1 MHIMH
6 MGRKIAPPPLPPV
19 SPSTTIFI
27 AKNRLHTSQISFAQI
42 ISSSCT
48 PKRYSCTQ
56 TGKKVTLTMSI
67 RFAHTNWYNCIV
79 PPSRMSVSYIFVFQ
93 HHCPIPKPG
102 VTLQCLCLCVTRT
115 SRTANWILLSLQ
127 VDREKNKIKRIKYST
142 DFSTH
147 SSCNSVYG
155 LGKKYKI
162 KFERL
167 GLGTP
172 HRNLSS

>member
-1 MHIMH
+1 MHIMQ
-6 MGRKIAPPPLPPV
+6 KNC
-19 SPSTTIFI
+19 PSSASTGISLYNHFHC
-27 AKNRLHTSQISFAQI
+27 KNRLHTCQISFSQI

-56 TGKKVTLTMSI
+56 TRKKVTLTMSI

-115 SRTANWILLSLQ
+115 SRTANWILLILQ
-127 VDREKNKIKRIKYST
+127 VDREKKNQNDKILYGFLYSLKLQT
-142 DFSTH
+142 
-147 SSCNSVYG
+147 VYG
-155 LGKKYKI
+155 LGEKHKI
-162 KFERL
+162 KIR
-167 GLGTP
+167 G
-172 HRNLSS
+172 